1 MAAVNMELAGQVA
14 SAAGLEPGDAAL
26 VRELM
31 TVWREHRASN
41 LEREDYYL
49 GHVSVKDLGIAMPA
63 SLAKKINPRVD
74 WPRKAVHALAD
85 RSIFN
90 GYTCADEQTSKALR
104 AICESNQLERL
115 YRKNLIGELKHCC
128 GFWTVTDGG
137 GYPASRRTPPPRRRR
152 SGTTLA
158 RPSGRDSSWL
168 SPRRCPATPSAC
180 RPWYTCSPTTASWC
194 SRATAARG

>member
-1 MAAVNMELAGQVA
+1 
-14 SAAGLEPGDAAL
+14 
-26 VRELM
+26 
-31 TVWREHRASN
+31 
-41 LEREDYYL
+41 
-49 GHVSVKDLGIAMPA
+49 MPA

-137 GYPASRRTPPPRRRR
+137 GYPVISAYPATAAAA
-152 SGTTLA
+152 LWDDA
-158 RPSGRDSSWL
+158 RKASGRASSWL

-180 RPWYTCSPTTASWC
+180 RPWCTCSPTTASWC

>member
-26 VRELM
+26 VRELV

-90 GYTCADEQTSKALR
+90 GFTCNDEQTGKALR

-137 GYPASRRTPPPRRRR
+137 GYPVI
-152 SGTTLA
+152 
-158 RPSGRDSSWL
+158 
-168 SPRRCPATPSAC
+168 SAY
-180 RPWYTCSPTTASWC
+180 P
-194 SRATAARG
+194 ATAAAALWDDARKAIRAGIVVAESKKMPGDAC